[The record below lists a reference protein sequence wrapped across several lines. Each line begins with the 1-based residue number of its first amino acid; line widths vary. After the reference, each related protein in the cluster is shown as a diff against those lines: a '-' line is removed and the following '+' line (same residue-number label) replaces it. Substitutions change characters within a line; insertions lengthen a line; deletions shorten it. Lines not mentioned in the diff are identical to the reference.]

1 MRFSEQTLLGH
12 LSDPDS
18 LDYLAREG
26 LLVAEAREIIP
37 TDFVR
42 RVTTWALER
51 FFEDG
56 RQVAPSRE
64 AVQESWGDQL
74 EQLEIELPA
83 PDVEIDSIGW
93 VVEDLRSNYARIQ
106 GEKLGTDF
114 ATAMGTADGPA
125 RTQVFL
131 DYADRFYHE
140 AQALAH
146 ARGAPGRDLCLLLR
160 VGRREELAGRSGD
173 RFYHEAQAL
182 VSRRHEANGY
192 EGVRDALTRLDDRM
206 TNGYVDRGMHLGLDL
221 VDQHMHGVHP
231 GEICVFCSESGVGKS
246 WLAGLATIS
255 EWRRGRKVL
264 LVTMENDVEM
274 TYDRLCCIA
283 CGIPYENLQTGE
295 VSDEQLRVLF
305 TLLDEMQA
313 SENRPVV
320 AQIEPSQRTV
330 SGIVRKAQLE
340 GADSLIIDQLSF
352 VKPEK
357 GSKTQG
363 RNFQVTDIMH
373 QLKEMVNE
381 GALKIPV
388 LLLVQINR
396 EGAAAAA
403 KAGRYY
409 MRHLAESSSVEQTAD
424 FVWALFQSM
433 DMKIENTVQ
442 AQSLKVRRVVQKHF
456 EFSWMPAIGIVH
468 GMGEIDIDRQ
478 AT

>member
-131 DYADRFYHE
+131 DYA
-140 AQALAH
+140 
-146 ARGAPGRDLCLLLR
+146 
-160 VGRREELAGRSGD
+160 D

-456 EFSWMPAIGIVH
+456 EFSWMPAIGIVR

>member
-140 AQALAH
+140 AQAL
-146 ARGAPGRDLCLLLR
+146 
-160 VGRREELAGRSGD
+160 
-173 RFYHEAQAL
+173 
-182 VSRRHEANGY
+182 VSRRHEADGY